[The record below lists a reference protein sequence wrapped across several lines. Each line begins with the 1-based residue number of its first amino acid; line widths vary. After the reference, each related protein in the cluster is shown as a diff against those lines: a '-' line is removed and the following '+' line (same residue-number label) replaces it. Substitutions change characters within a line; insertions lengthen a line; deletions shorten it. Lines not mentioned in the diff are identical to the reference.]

1 MLGKN
6 ISNKIP
12 TNWIDTLSSLGYPLT
27 KIGDNT
33 FHTRAVYRSGDS
45 PRSIAIYGDTGTFYD
60 FPKQRKGTI
69 AELIA
74 LTKNVSVEEINEIL
88 EYQER
93 RKISFEQAFNFPKTY
108 NEPKFLKLPRN
119 YTYFENR
126 GISRG
131 VQEKF
136 EGRWVVKERYAG
148 RVIFPIRDF
157 NNQIIGI
164 NGRHVSWKEG
174 DKWAKWLI
182 GGSKRF
188 FVYNHKVATPAIKK
202 ENIVIILESAG
213 DLMSFSQVG
222 IDNTLCTFG
231 LDLNKATIQYLIS
244 LNPYIII
251 STNNDKNGRGLEGA
265 GKIQDK
271 LVRNFFSVN
280 NVNIVL
286 PVEFNDWNEALV
298 KAGEG
303 YLKHWYKE
311 VKNNL

>member
-1 MLGKN
+1 MLGKD
-6 ISNKIP
+6 ISNKVP
-12 TNWIDTLSSLGYPLT
+12 TNWIDTLSSLGYSLT

-33 FHTRAVYRSGDS
+33 FHTKAVYRSGDS
-45 PRSIAIYGDTGTFYD
+45 PRSIAIYGNTGTFYD

-74 LTKNVSVEEINEIL
+74 LTKNVSVEEVNEIL

-93 RKISFEQAFNFPKTY
+93 SKISFEQAFNFPKTY

-119 YTYFENR
+119 YIYFENR
-126 GISRG
+126 GISRTI
-131 VQEKF
+131 QEKF
-136 EGRWVVKERYAG
+136 ECRFVNREKFAG

-164 NGRHVSWKEG
+164 TGRSLTWK
-174 DKWAKWLI
+174 DNDRFPKWLHC
-182 GGSKRF
+182 GPKRF
-188 FVYNHKVATPAIKK
+188 FVYNHRLATKAIRG
-202 ENIVIILESAG
+202 EGIVIILESVG
-213 DLMSFSQVG
+213 DALSFSQVG

-244 LNPYIII
+244 LNPRIII
-251 STNNDKNGRGLEGA
+251 STNNDENGRGKEGA

-280 NVNIVL
+280 SVNIVL
-286 PVEFNDWNEALV
+286 PTQFNDWNEALV

-303 YLKHWYKE
+303 YLKNWYKS